1 MYLIFSFSVLFTEN
15 RRVIILGN
23 SIVKDLLPIDVVFI
37 KSFPGASI
45 AYLAMYIDN
54 RHVNLTIFDHIIVHV
69 GTNNID
75 NRDSIGAMLSDCG
88 NLNW

>member
-23 SIVKDLLPIDVVFI
+23 SIVKDLLPIDGVFI